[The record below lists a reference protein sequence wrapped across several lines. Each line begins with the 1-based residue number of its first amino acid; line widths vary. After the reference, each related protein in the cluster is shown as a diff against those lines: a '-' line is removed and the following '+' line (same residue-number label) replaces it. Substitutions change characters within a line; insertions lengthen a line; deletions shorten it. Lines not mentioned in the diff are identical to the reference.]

1 MLLLLVIC
9 PQLCLTSEGHGHKFI
24 LSICPQLC
32 LTSEG
37 QKFYIGCYGGMY
49 GVKYYCNDKVSLFFT
64 N

>member
-9 PQLCLTSEGHGHKFI
+9 PPWGLTSEGHGHKFI

-37 QKFYIGCYGGMY
+37 QKFYIGCYGVIVITMGMY
-49 GVKYYCNDKVSLFFT
+49 GV
-64 N
+64 